1 MGKVQLYFRYASYLF
16 FCNHEFLTFF
26 PDKGLD
32 LLSSPHNTFTCN
44 VFTSP
49 VRRLEEFLQILVTSE
64 GKKRKS
70 L

>member
-1 MGKVQLYFRYASYLF
+1 MGKVQLYFRYASYLY
-16 FCNHEFLTFF
+16 
-26 PDKGLD
+26 
-32 LLSSPHNTFTCN
+32 NTFTCN

-49 VRRLEEFLQILVTSE
+49 VRRLEEFLQILVTSD